1 MYKGHRTGHNNKIE
15 MTETPTTPQ
24 GNQPQLQQFE
34 YLEHIS
40 LHLNEHFL
48 HLHAMK
54 VNRISDK
61 PFHVLWRPV
70 DETSMQEGVQASAE
84 ASHEERFC
92 HSCLFPVRELW
103 QNLFPKVTD
112 KQFRQAVHEDPH
124 KRISA
129 HKLVVAKKEHPQIM
143 QMLMEINKAGSDS
156 ETFFGTKVH
165 SIILVGLPGALRFI
179 RRFGKDGDD
188 QEFLECL
195 NIEVAQWKRIVL
207 AAAETAAES
216 SAAAPSSGARPPSHG
231 GTAGGDS
238 QRRKTAPYYLRL
250 SERSEE
256 LNQQI
261 EDCKKFW
268 TSTSDPRRQ
277 HDDALKE
284 VSYNVNKEGNFLR
297 FLGYCHRIHKSK
309 RTPNLNLYCD
319 YELFTDYL
327 AWLDEQAVLAGKT
340 CALPMSKFA
349 RAAAAVAA
357 VKFLHWDKSH
367 EDNFADVALV
377 RKYRKLL
384 KDLMYHKK
392 ANYPDLDKDQVP
404 NWVELPELRAAW
416 FAFETKLINTVPEKD
431 ADYCERLEY
440 AKQFQQYVVMS
451 LWLGMPPVRS
461 QVLRSLVYTG
471 NEPPTSPKDPNRIYF
486 CDKKQTYCIWA
497 PQQKTSKNTIR
508 GAITLALPR
517 ATFVP
522 ILKEYLET
530 HWPLLRSVGSANK
543 EEQDSHL
550 LLSCKGR
557 AMSQQV
563 FSQYA
568 KGMWEQHTGKPMP
581 AKLIRD
587 VVVTD
592 LGTRGQPE
600 EVWESYGFMM
610 SHTRRT
616 QQAVYD
622 KRNHTQRTQ
631 MALKDIADQL
641 KLLPGGEE
649 GDHAEI
655 DFSNG
660 EPATAE
666 QSAAAGWSRQ
676 ALAATGTPSKRAN
689 ANGEPTSKA
698 LAKRQRQ
705 LKLDET
711 WDVKQVLGR
720 RPSSDKNEKWDVL
733 VEWEW
738 TWEPM
743 SNLPLDCQHD
753 AQQLPISQSTG
764 RKRARAP

>member
-1 MYKGHRTGHNNKIE
+1 
-15 MTETPTTPQ
+15 MTEKTLTAPQ
-24 GNQPQLQQFE
+24 NNQPQLQQFE
-34 YLEHIS
+34 YLENIS
-40 LHLNEHFL
+40 LHLNENFL
-48 HLHAMK
+48 HLHSMK
-54 VNRISDK
+54 VSRISNT
-61 PFHVLWRPV
+61 PIHVLWRPV
-70 DETSMQEGVQASAE
+70 DETSMLEGVRAGAE
-84 ASHEERFC
+84 VSHEERFC

-103 QNLFPKVTD
+103 QNLFPKVTN
-112 KQFRQAVHEDPH
+112 KQFRAAVHEDPH

-129 HKLVVAKKEHPQIM
+129 HKLVATKKEHPQIM
-143 QMLMEINKAGSDS
+143 QMLLEINKAGNGN
-156 ETFFGTKVH
+156 ETFFGNKTH
-165 SIILVGLPGALRFI
+165 SIILVGLPGALHFI
-179 RRFGKDGDD
+179 RRFGKDGDV

-207 AAAETAAES
+207 AAAETATE
-216 SAAAPSSGARPPSHG
+216 PSTAVPSNGARPPS

-238 QRRKTAPYYLRL
+238 QRHTTAPHYLRL

-256 LNQQI
+256 LNLQI
-261 EDCKKFW
+261 EDCKNFW

-327 AWLDEQAVLAGKT
+327 VWLDEQAVLAGKA
-340 CALPMSKFA
+340 CALPMTKFA
-349 RAAAAVAA
+349 RTAAAVAA
-357 VKFLHWDKSH
+357 VKFLHWNKSH

-384 KDLMYHKK
+384 KDLMNDKK

-404 NWVELPELRAAW
+404 NWVDLPELRAAW
-416 FAFETKLINTVPEKD
+416 FAFESKLINTVPEKD
-431 ADYCERLEY
+431 ASYCKRLEY

-471 NEPPTSPKDPNRIYF
+471 NEPPTSPHDPNRIYF

-517 ATFVP
+517 ETFVP
-522 ILKEYLET
+522 ILNEYLET
-530 HWPLLRSVGSANK
+530 HWPLLRSVGSANE

-600 EVWESYGFMM
+600 SVWESYGFMM

-622 KRNHTQRTQ
+622 KRNHTERSM
-631 MALKDIADQL
+631 MALEDIAKQL
-641 KLLPGGEE
+641 KALPGGEE
-649 GDHAEI
+649 GKHAEI

-660 EPATAE
+660 EPATAD
-666 QSAAAGWSRQ
+666 QSAAAGWFRQ
-676 ALAATGTPSKRAN
+676 ATQADI
-689 ANGEPTSKA
+689 SKA
-698 LAKRQRQ
+698 PAKRQRQ
-705 LKLDET
+705 QTLDET

-753 AQQLPISQSTG
+753 AQQLPISERPG
-764 RKRARAP
+764 HKRARAP

>member
-1 MYKGHRTGHNNKIE
+1 ME

-103 QNLFPKVTD
+103 ENLFPKVTN
-112 KQFRQAVHEDPH
+112 KQFRAAVHEDPH

-129 HKLVVAKKEHPQIM
+129 HKLVATKREHPEIM
-143 QMLMEINKAGSDS
+143 QMLLEINKAGSES
-156 ETFFGTKVH
+156 EPFFGNKTH
-165 SIILVGLPGALRFI
+165 SIILVGLPGALHFI
-179 RRFGKDGDD
+179 RRFGKNGDEAG
-188 QEFLECL
+188 QFLECL
-195 NIEVAQWKRIVL
+195 NMEVAHWKSL
-207 AAAETAAES
+207 ASAAAETTQPMDNGPQTATS
-216 SAAAPSSGARPPSHG
+216 S
-231 GTAGGDS
+231 S
-238 QRRKTAPYYLRL
+238 QHRTHPYYLRL
-250 SERSEE
+250 SERSDE
-256 LNQQI
+256 LNQQLQ
-261 EDCKKFW
+261 DCRKFW
-268 TSTSDPRRQ
+268 TATTDPRRK

-284 VSYNVNKEGNFLR
+284 VSYNNNKEGNYLR
-297 FLGYCHRIHKSK
+297 FLGYCYRIHPSK
-309 RTPNLNLYCD
+309 RTPNLNCYCD
-319 YELFTDYL
+319 YQLFEDYL
-327 AWLDEQAVLAGKT
+327 AWLDEQAVAQGRR

-349 RAAAAVAA
+349 HTAAAVSA
-357 VKFLHWDKSH
+357 VKFCHWDKSH
-367 EDNFADVALV
+367 EDNFTDVQLV

-384 KDLMYHKK
+384 KDFMKDKK
-392 ANYPDLDKDQVP
+392 TNYPDLDKDQVP

-416 FAFETKLINTVPEKD
+416 ANFECELIVD
-431 ADYCERLEY
+431 VLGSGASHLELLAY
-440 AKQFQQYVVMS
+440 ARRFQQYLVMS

-461 QVLRSLVYTG
+461 QVLRSLVYT
-471 NEPPTSPKDPNRIYF
+471 EKAPTSPQDPNCIYF
-486 CDKKQTYCIWA
+486 CEKKQTYCIWA

-517 ATFVP
+517 ETFTP
-522 ILKEYLET
+522 ILKEYLQD
-530 HWPLLRSVGSANK
+530 HWPLLRALGSANK
-543 EEQDSHL
+543 EEQDNHL
-550 LLSCKGR
+550 LLNCKGR
-557 AMSQQV
+557 AMGKNV
-563 FSQYA
+563 FSTYA
-568 KGMWEQHTGKPMP
+568 KNMWEEHTGKSMP

-592 LGTRGQPE
+592 LGERGVPE
-600 EVWESYGFMM
+600 AIWESYGFMM

-622 KRNHTQRTQ
+622 RRNHIARSG
-631 MALKDIADQL
+631 MALDDMAKQL
-641 KLLPGGEE
+641 KALPGGQE
-649 GDHAEI
+649 GKHAELVTEL

-660 EPATAE
+660 EPATAD

-676 ALAATGTPSKRAN
+676 AALAAIGTQSKRAN
-689 ANGEPTSKA
+689 ANGEPATKA
-698 LAKRQRQ
+698 PAKRQRQ
-705 LKLDET
+705 LNLYET
-711 WDVKQVLGR
+711 WDVKQVLER
-720 RPSSDKNEKWDVL
+720 RPSSHKDEKWDVL

-743 SNLPLDCQHD
+743 SNLPPDCQHE
-753 AQQLPISQSTG
+753 AQQLPVS
-764 RKRARAP
+764 KRPRHKQA